1 MEAFF
6 AQHASANELYFRL
19 KKLTDEAATRQ
30 GIINGFE
37 QFSTAKD
44 GDICLLYFSGHG
56 STIKAPK
63 AFWKIE
69 TDRKLESLVCYDSR
83 LKGGRDLA
91 DKELSHLIWQQT
103 NKPKKKIQFL
113 AVFDCCHAGTIT
125 RNRQYGNR
133 MMTTNTTESQL
144 VDFLGHETYF
154 VDASQTAYQP
164 KMGEHIVLS
173 ACRSYESA
181 LEMNIGGARR
191 GLFTTT
197 LLETLKKTSLG
208 QLSYGELLS
217 QVQTKISNKVDTQHP
232 LLQTFG
238 RFSKNDAFLGAALKN
253 HHAATLKWDK
263 TDGWIIDQG
272 AMHQVKSRGTIQIK
286 DGALLRTA
294 KIKRLKPSYAVIGE
308 LDWAKQDQAYAV
320 LNIELDH
327 PPLIVALEK
336 RVTSPA
342 IKDLKQ
348 LIRSNNSSIKLV
360 GKKAAAQYWIRE
372 SGKGLSLHRPGEA
385 RPVFKTVSIT
395 TDKEEGVL
403 ISVATFYQQ
412 VLQVAHFEQ
421 VSELSNA
428 DTELA
433 LDNMLSIQ
441 FNEVVDHKN
450 FQQVNKGGLVKKDP
464 NEPALFNYYY
474 EGDIL
479 NQPAFQLSVENTSK
493 RSLWITGL
501 YLAENYSIRDSFLP
515 VKELKP
521 GDGPYEF
528 SKFYQDFLYTTIP
541 LGIGDDLLSWGVN
554 EVVNRIKIIVSTQ
567 EFSVEKLLREGLE
580 QESKDWRGAGF
591 SADIVGANFQSL
603 VEDWAV
609 KDISFTI
616 HRPQDGQAYREDK
629 SVQLPGMELESHTAC
644 TAQLVRMSS
653 SENITR
659 SIEDGVPA
667 PTVMFSSEYL
677 QPFQAG
683 GTRALQQ
690 TLDVLELHGVE
701 GTEAVTPE
709 NPLKLNLDVPLE
721 AGRMVIPLGYDEEL
735 KMYIPLG
742 FVDENGQ
749 TIIIETLPEATAS
762 VNRGILKSIKIF
774 LVDAFRKA
782 TGRQPKY
789 PILALAEVDKAEN
802 LNYVVAQ
809 DAIRKAVSEADCILI
824 MVHGLIGD
832 TSDKAKIMERIKE
845 EGTGRT
851 LSDVYD
857 VLLTF
862 DYESMNRKIQ
872 KSGVDLKKKLEAVGI
887 KAGHGK
893 KIHLIAHS
901 MGGLISRWYLEKEG
915 GQDVI
920 SHFIQVGSPNL
931 GSPIANKAQLATTA
945 LGAILNFIP
954 KPPLVAGAIRLAGTL
969 WNRLTVT
976 TRQLKPTSNF
986 YKKLN
991 GENKLGSE
999 RPIIKIP
1006 YTILPGDVNL
1016 VEDTREKKFFARMIA
1031 RYQQN
1036 LFKDE
1041 KGNDGVVGVSSIE
1054 GVPVP
1059 SGGLVTRLD
1068 AVPCNHFSYF
1078 NTSSGEAEL
1087 AQVLFELAEEGVA
1100 V

>member
-1 MEAFF
+1 MQTIHALFIGINNYPIAAHRLQGCLNDVTAMEQFF
-6 AQHASANELYFRL
+6 TQHASVNELSFRL

-37 QFSTAKD
+37 HFAAAKD

-103 NKPKKKIQFL
+103 NKTKKKIQFL
-113 AVFDCCHAGTIT
+113 AVFDCCHAGSIT
-125 RNRQYGNR
+125 RNREYLNR
-133 MMTTNTTESQL
+133 MTTTNTTESQL
-144 VDFLGHETYF
+144 TDFLGHEAYF

-197 LLETLKKTSLG
+197 LLESLQKTSLG
-208 QLSYGELLS
+208 QLSYGALLS
-217 QVQTKISNKVDTQHP
+217 QIQTKISNKVDTQHP
-232 LLQTFG
+232 LLETFG

-272 AMHQVKSRGTIQIK
+272 TMHQVKSRGTIQIK
-286 DGALLRTA
+286 DGALVRTA
-294 KIKRLKPSYAVIGE
+294 KIKRLKPSTAIIGQ
-308 LDWAKQDQAYAV
+308 LDWAKQNQAYAV
-320 LNIELDH
+320 LKIESDH
-327 PPLIVALEK
+327 SPLIVALEK

-348 LIRSNNSSIKLV
+348 LIRSNNSSLKLV
-360 GKKAAAQYWIRE
+360 GKKATAQYWIKE
-372 SGKGLSLHRPGEA
+372 SNKGLSLHRPGEE
-385 RPVFKTVSIT
+385 RPVFKTVAIT
-395 TDKEEGVL
+395 ADKEDGVL
-403 ISVATFYQQ
+403 ISAATFYQQ

-433 LDNMLSIQ
+433 LDKMLAIQ
-441 FNEVVDHKN
+441 FNEVVNHEN
-450 FQQVNKGGLVKKDP
+450 FQQVKEGGLIKKDP
-464 NEPALFNYYY
+464 DEPALFNYHYK
-474 EGDIL
+474 DKVL
-479 NQPAFQLSVENTSK
+479 SQPAFQLSVENTSR
-493 RSLWITGL
+493 RSLWVTAL
-501 YLAENYSIRDSFLP
+501 YLAENYSIRDHFLP

-521 GDGPYEF
+521 GDGAYEF
-528 SKFYQDFLYTTIP
+528 SKLYNDFLYTIIP

-554 EVVNRIKIIVSTQ
+554 EVVNRIKIIVSTT
-567 EFSVEKLLREGLE
+567 EFSIEKLLREGLE
-580 QESKDWRGAGF
+580 QESKDWRGAGAF
-591 SADIVGANFQSL
+591 DKIIGANFQSS

-609 KDISFTI
+609 KDISLTI
-616 HRPQDGQAYREDK
+616 HRPQNGQAYNEQK
-629 SVQLPGMELESHTAC
+629 SVQLPGMQLESHTAC

-653 SENITR
+653 SDNITR
-659 SIEDGVPA
+659 SSEDGVPA

-677 QPFQAG
+677 QPFQAE

-701 GTEAVTPE
+701 GTEEVTPE

-721 AGRMVIPLGYDEEL
+721 ANRVVIPLGYDAEL

-749 TIIIETLPEATAS
+749 TIIIETLPEATESA
-762 VNRGILKSIKIF
+762 NRGMLKSIKIF
-774 LVDAFRKA
+774 LVDTFRKA
-782 TGRQPKY
+782 TGKEPKY

-809 DAIRKAVSEADCILI
+809 DAIQKAVSEADCILI

-857 VLLTF
+857 ILLTF
-862 DYESMNRKIQ
+862 DYESMNRRIEKT
-872 KSGVDLKKKLEAVGI
+872 GVDLKNKLEAVGI

-893 KIHLIAHS
+893 KIHIIAHS
-901 MGGLISRWYLEKEG
+901 MGGLG
-915 GQDVI
+915 
-920 SHFIQVGSPNL
+920 F
-931 GSPIANKAQLATTA
+931 
-945 LGAILNFIP
+945 
-954 KPPLVAGAIRLAGTL
+954 
-969 WNRLTVT
+969 
-976 TRQLKPTSNF
+976 
-986 YKKLN
+986 
-991 GENKLGSE
+991 
-999 RPIIKIP
+999 
-1006 YTILPGDVNL
+1006 
-1016 VEDTREKKFFARMIA
+1016 
-1031 RYQQN
+1031 
-1036 LFKDE
+1036 
-1041 KGNDGVVGVSSIE
+1041 
-1054 GVPVP
+1054 
-1059 SGGLVTRLD
+1059 
-1068 AVPCNHFSYF
+1068 
-1078 NTSSGEAEL
+1078 
-1087 AQVLFELAEEGVA
+1087 
-1100 V
+1100 